1 MTDIKLSKRL
11 AAIAELIPEGCGV
24 ADIGTDHGFIPVWLC
39 KRGKNAP
46 IFAADISPE
55 PLRHAAQAA
64 QEHGVTDKI
73 TLVLCDGLA
82 AFDGSEAAAIVIAGM
97 GGETIISILQN
108 ARWTKNHGKT
118 LILQPMTKS
127 ALLRQW
133 LFENGYLITGETLVD
148 DGKLYELFTAVGGQ
162 ERPYTEAE
170 LYTGHTALIS
180 ESALYPRRLEE
191 LLAKTRRAIEGLSLS
206 SAEDKE
212 RRLEELS
219 RLLRELT
226 ELKTKAGRIK

>member
-11 AAIAELIPEGCGV
+11 AAIAELLPEGCGV

-97 GGETIISILQN
+97 GGETTSASPKRALDKKSRPKRYF
-108 ARWTKNHGKT
+108 AA
-118 LILQPMTKS
+118 MTKS
-127 ALLRQW
+127 ALMRSGFLKMAIS
-133 LFENGYLITGETLVD
+133 LPV
-148 DGKLYELFTAVGGQ
+148 KLWWTTASSTSFSPPLAGRSAPIPKRSFTRGTQ
-162 ERPYTEAE
+162 R
-170 LYTGHTALIS
+170 
-180 ESALYPRRLEE
+180 LYPKAPSIPVGWRSFWQKPDAPLRDFPS
-191 LLAKTRRAIEGLSLS
+191 RAP
-206 SAEDKE
+206 
-212 RRLEELS
+212 
-219 RLLRELT
+219 
-226 ELKTKAGRIK
+226 RIRSGGWRSFPVCFAN